1 MSDEQQS
8 SKQTSNENI
17 NQRNQRMNLEESSVE
32 VNLNLFN
39 VR

>member
-8 SKQTSNENI
+8 SKHTSNENI

-32 VNLNLFN
+32 VILNLLS
-39 VR
+39 